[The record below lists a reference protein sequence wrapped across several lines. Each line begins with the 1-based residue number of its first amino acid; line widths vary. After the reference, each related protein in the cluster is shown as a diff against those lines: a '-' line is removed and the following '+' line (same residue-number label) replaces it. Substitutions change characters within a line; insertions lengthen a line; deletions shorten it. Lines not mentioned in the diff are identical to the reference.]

1 MARDSGGLS
10 NLSWGCQLE
19 RFVNFFPGACSLFVP
34 LVSMVSQV
42 FWCCQ
47 KSLILFCLILFCS
60 LWSPGVQGMPV
71 SQVLSQAKKKPIP
84 LWAPWKS
91 ECWMHIPHFSFPLKK
106 EATRVF
112 PSDPDELCSF
122 LSWCYKFCDVVINCW
137 ALFGSLWCPDTQDI
151 LVPNQHLTSVET
163 ETVSQVADPPKAGV
177 LDIYSTLL
185 FLSQE
190 RIHELDFSSWL
201 QPVPTWGR
209 RWCGWNK
216 MPFLTHFNVA
226 ILAFENALL
235 EIPQLSNL

>member
-19 RFVNFFPGACSLFVP
+19 RFINFSPELVVSLF
-34 LVSMVSQV
+34 LWCLSMVSQV
-42 FWCCQ
+42 LWCCQ
-47 KSLILFCLILFCS
+47 KSLILFCS

-71 SQVLSQAKKKPIP
+71 PQVLLSQAKKKPIP

-151 LVPNQHLTSVET
+151 LVPNHHLTSGET
-163 ETVSQVADPPKAGV
+163 ETVSQVAALPK
-177 LDIYSTLL
+177 LECWTYIPL
-185 FLSQE
+185 FSFYPKRE
-190 RIHELDFSSWL
+190 SMS
-201 QPVPTWGR
+201 
-209 RWCGWNK
+209 
-216 MPFLTHFNVA
+216 
-226 ILAFENALL
+226 
-235 EIPQLSNL
+235 